1 MKEREQIRKTEI
13 WKTHLDSYRL
23 QAKKKSKK
31 KAHPRAKDRSGKEIE
46 RLQTYWINTVVAFP
60 SGIHLIL
67 LAK

>member
-31 KAHPRAKDRSGKEIE
+31 RHTQERKIEAEKKSNACKLTESTRLLRSLVEFIWF
-46 RLQTYWINTVVAFP
+46 Y
-60 SGIHLIL
+60 
-67 LAK
+67 